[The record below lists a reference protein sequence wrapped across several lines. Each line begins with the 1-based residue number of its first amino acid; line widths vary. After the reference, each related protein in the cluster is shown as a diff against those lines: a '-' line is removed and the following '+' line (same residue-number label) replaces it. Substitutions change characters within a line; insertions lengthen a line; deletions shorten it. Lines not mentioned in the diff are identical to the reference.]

1 MKNLPLKI
9 VNKGHNRRTFYV
21 SDVCPNLTLSVNS
34 LNGEINIESIR
45 ALEEQIR
52 ERECAIA
59 DLKRAETPSS
69 DASTLPPQLT

>member
-1 MKNLPLKI
+1 MKNLPFKI
-9 VNKGHNRRTFYV
+9 VNKGYNRCTFYA

-52 ERECAIA
+52 EREGAIA
-59 DLKRAETPSS
+59 DLKCARIPLS
-69 DASTLPPQLT
+69 DDSTLPPQSM